1 MSVSPGLPQGLNVT
15 THEKAPQSLLPC
27 HLSHQCVRLRGVYR
41 YLRHLPLTHRRPQAP
56 HEREAVSLRL
66 LLRQILGISGS
77 QDTP

>member
-1 MSVSPGLPQGLNVT
+1 MSVFTGLPQGLNVT

-27 HLSHQCVRLRGVYR
+27 RLISALGLRGVYR
-41 YLRHLPLTHRRPQAP
+41 YLRHLPLAHRRPQAP